1 MRMLAVGTREVAPTL
16 AASCA
21 ALPPGGAAAPAA
33 RGYSPHACRFAYG
46 AAPRGGRCA
55 CGLAK
60 PVPRPWPGWGN
71 RSLACDFSHCTFSRR
86 GCGAFGPA
94 EPVLRPYLAW
104 DSISPTLVTSR
115 HSLSC
120 RIRQAGFTLIELL
133 IVVAIMAIAT
143 AGVGLA
149 LRDSSSTAL
158 EREAQRLAV
167 LLDSARVQSR
177 MMANPVRWRPTPT
190 GFAFEGLTT
199 GSSFPATWLGQ
210 DVRVAG
216 NVAILLGP
224 EPVIG
229 PQQIRLVSISQ
240 PARSLTL
247 ATDGIRPFA
256 VVTDGVP

>member
-1 MRMLAVGTREVAPTL
+1 MPLRVLRCPPKGPVRLRLVDIAPTL
-16 AASCA
+16 VASRT
-21 ALPPGGAAAPAA
+21 ALP
-33 RGYSPHACRFAYG
+33 
-46 AAPRGGRCA
+46 PRGGRYA

-60 PVPRPWPGWGN
+60 PVPRPRLGWGN
-71 RSLACDFSHCTFSRR
+71 RSPACDFAYCAFPRR
-86 GCGAFGPA
+86 GCGAFGPTK
-94 EPVLRPYLAW
+94 PVLRPYLAW
-104 DSISPTLVTSR
+104 NSINPALVTSR
-115 HSLSC
+115 HSLSY

-216 NVAILLGP
+216 NAAVLLGP

-256 VVTDGVP
+256 VVTNGVP

>member
-1 MRMLAVGTREVAPTL
+1 MRMLAAGTELAPTL
-16 AASCA
+16 VASRK
-21 ALPPGGAAAPAA
+21 ALPPEGAAAPAA
-33 RGYSPHACRFAYG
+33 CKYSPNAFGFAYC
-46 AAPRGGRCA
+46 AALRGSRCA
-55 CGLAK
+55 CDPAK
-60 PVPRPWPGWGN
+60 PI
-71 RSLACDFSHCTFSRR
+71 
-86 GCGAFGPA
+86 
-94 EPVLRPYLAW
+94 LRPCLAW
-104 DSISPTLVTSR
+104 DSLAPTFAASR
-115 HSLSC
+115 PALGC
-120 RIRQAGFTLIELL
+120 RIRQGGFTLIELL

-149 LRDSSSTAL
+149 LRDSSATAL

-177 MMANPVRWRPTPT
+177 MTANPVRWRPTPS

-199 GSSFPATWLGQ
+199 GSTFPVTWLGQ

-216 NVAILLGP
+216 NATVLLGP

-229 PQQIRLVSISQ
+229 PQQIRLLSISQ

-256 VVTDGVP
+256 VVMDGAP